1 MLKLINAFLV
11 SNCLQ
16 MTMSNE
22 EEQQPTEFIIEIFF
36 EIIVKIFVL
45 MEVVH
50 KFITVH
56 VALSNSFSSIE
67 SVN

>member
-16 MTMSNE
+16 MTRSNE
-22 EEQQPTEFIIEIFF
+22 EKPLLEFIIEIFF
-36 EIIVKIFVL
+36 KIIVKLFVL

-50 KFITVH
+50 KIITVH
-56 VALSNSFSSIE
+56 IALSKSFSSIE

>member
-50 KFITVH
+50 KFIAVH
-56 VALSNSFSSIE
+56 VALSKSFSSIE